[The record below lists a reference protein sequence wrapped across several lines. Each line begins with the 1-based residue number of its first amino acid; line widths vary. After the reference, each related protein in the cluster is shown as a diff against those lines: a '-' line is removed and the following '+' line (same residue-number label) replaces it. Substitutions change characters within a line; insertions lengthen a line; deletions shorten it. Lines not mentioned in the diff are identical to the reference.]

1 MNIRTFLRP
10 AFLLLALCLLSIQG
24 QSQTY
29 KVNSIGYFDKA
40 DTLHSFGL
48 IGKDLYPALEKLRN
62 GLGSPT
68 SETDSRIEWQEVE
81 HKGLQTKVT
90 VLITGGT
97 FTNKK
102 NKGYEKPGKLPTKES
117 STSKEKPLKEN
128 QYQSLQ
134 IDIRHSDDKR
144 IKSDEKQATIDWLN
158 GILK

>member
-1 MNIRTFLRP
+1 MKIQTSLRSS
-10 AFLLLALCLLSIQG
+10 FLLVVLCLLSFQG
-24 QSQTY
+24 QAQTY

-48 IGKDLYPALEKLRN
+48 IAKDLYPALEKLRN
-62 GLGSPT
+62 GLGTPT
-68 SETDSRIEWQEVE
+68 SETDSRIEWREVD
-81 HKGLQTKVT
+81 HKGLHSKVT
-90 VLITGGT
+90 VLLTGGT
-97 FTNKK
+97 FTKK
-102 NKGYEKPGKLPTKES
+102 EKKGYSKPGKLPAKNS

-158 GILK
+158 GMLK